1 MSRSFTMTAFLKA
14 FTVYGTF
21 YGSDELP
28 DALATFDTRA
38 EAEAYVSAYPS
49 TDPIVEYDFYLIA
62 EDFGGSVR
70 FTSDATLSGA

>member
-1 MSRSFTMTAFLKA
+1 MTAFLKA

-38 EAEAYVSAYPS
+38 EAELYVSAYPDS
-49 TDPIVEYDFYLIA
+49 DPIVEYDCYLIS
-62 EDFGGSVR
+62 ESFGDSIR
-70 FTSDATLSGA
+70 FTSDAMLSGA

>member
-1 MSRSFTMTAFLKA
+1 MST

-28 DALATFDTRA
+28 AALATFATRG

-49 TDPIVEYDFYLIA
+49 TDPIVEYDFYLISEA
-62 EDFGGSVR
+62 FGDSVR
-70 FTSDATLSGA
+70 FTSDAMLSGA